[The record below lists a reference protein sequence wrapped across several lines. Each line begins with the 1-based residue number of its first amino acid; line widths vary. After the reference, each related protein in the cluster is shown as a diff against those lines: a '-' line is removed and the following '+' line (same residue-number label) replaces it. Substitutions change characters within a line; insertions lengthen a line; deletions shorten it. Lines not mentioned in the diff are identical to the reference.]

1 MFLRCGEKAT
11 NYDSDSNGFLLF
23 TIIGQV
29 YYRYEK
35 KNQL

>member
-29 YYRYEK
+29 LL
-35 KNQL
+35 QV